1 MVMRNRGDG
10 SDAPHWWDDL
20 PPKVRERF
28 TRPLAPPDRADQRA
42 EQPAQPAAR
51 TQEPPP
57 PVSGGELFGELSRLA
72 VVFALVVVGIILY
85 LFAALYFVY
94 R

>member
-10 SDAPHWWDDL
+10 SNAPHWWDDL

-28 TRPLAPPDRADQRA
+28 TQPLAPP
-42 EQPAQPAAR
+42 AAR
-51 TQEPPP
+51 TEEPSAARTEEPPP
-57 PVSGGELFGELSRLA
+57 PVSGGELVGELSRLA
-72 VVFALVVVGIILY
+72 VVFALVVIGIILY

-94 R
+94 G

>member
-28 TRPLAPPDRADQRA
+28 TQPLPATRTDEPP
-42 EQPAQPAAR
+42 AR
-51 TQEPPP
+51 SEDPPP
-57 PVSGGELFGELSRLA
+57 PISGGELVGELSRLA
-72 VVFALVVVGIILY
+72 VVFALVALGNILF

-94 R
+94 G

>member
-20 PPKVRERF
+20 PPRVRERF
-28 TRPLAPPDRADQRA
+28 TRPTTRTGHA
-42 EQPAQPAAR
+42 ESATQ

-57 PVSGGELFGELSRLA
+57 PVSTGDLIGAIAHLTLALALF
-72 VVFALVVVGIILY
+72 VFGITLL
-85 LFAALYFVY
+85 LFAAIYFVHG
-94 R
+94 

>member
-20 PPKVRERF
+20 PPKLRERF
-28 TRPLAPPDRADQRA
+28 TRPIAPSDHE
-42 EQPAQPAAR
+42 EQPAPRPA
-51 TQEPPP
+51 EPPP
-57 PVSGGELFGELSRLA
+57 PISGGELVGELSRLA
-72 VVFALVVVGIILY
+72 VVFALVALGNILF

>member
-28 TRPLAPPDRADQRA
+28 TRPLAPVHD
-42 EQPAQPAAR
+42 EQPVAR
-51 TQEPPP
+51 TEEPPP
-57 PVSGGELFGELSRLA
+57 PVSGGELVGELSRLA
-72 VVFALVVVGIILY
+72 VVFALVALGNILF

-94 R
+94 G